1 MRYSARM
8 GSQTKTYIAIYDMD
22 KTVTRRATY
31 NGFLMHMAWH
41 KSPWRLL
48 LLPILPVGLAFY
60 AAKIWNRSQL
70 KQFSQRLLIGRRVP
84 QVQFARHLER
94 HADLVIGH
102 NVYQEAK
109 WRIDAEKAEGYR
121 HVIATA
127 SYRLYVDAIAKRL
140 GFDDVIA
147 TELATS
153 DSGHVLARI
162 DGHNCY
168 DTAKLDRVKMWMA
181 VHGLAREQCHI
192 RAYSDHVSDAPLL
205 SYADEAFATNPH
217 PPLARLAR
225 EKGWAILDWRDGDP
239 AT

>member
-1 MRYSARM
+1 MLMAM
-8 GSQTKTYIAIYDMD
+8 NMATKTRIAIYDMD

-31 NGFLMHMAWH
+31 NGFLMHMAWN
-41 KSPWRLL
+41 KSPWRLVLVPFLPFGL
-48 LLPILPVGLAFY
+48 LLY
-60 AAKIWNRSQL
+60 AVKFWDRSQL
-70 KQFSQRLLIGRRVP
+70 KQFAQTLLVGRKVP
-84 QVQFARHLER
+84 RVQFARHLER
-94 HADLVIGH
+94 HADLVLGR

-127 SYRLYVDAIAKRL
+127 SYRLYVDAIASRL
-140 GFDDVIA
+140 GFEDVIA

-168 DTAKLDRVKMWMA
+168 DEAKLERVKAWMA
-181 VHGLAREQCHI
+181 AEGLSREQCHI

-205 SYADEAFATNPH
+205 SFADEAFATNPH
-217 PPLARLAR
+217 PPLQRLAR
-225 EKGWAILDWRDGDP
+225 EKGWQILDWRDGDP
-239 AT
+239 QT

>member
-1 MRYSARM
+1 MLMSMNMAPKIR
-8 GSQTKTYIAIYDMD
+8 IAIYDMD

-31 NGFLMHMAWH
+31 NGFLMHMTWY
-41 KSPWRLL
+41 KSPWRLALVPFLPFGL
-48 LLPILPVGLAFY
+48 LLY
-60 AAKIWNRSQL
+60 ATKLWDRSQL
-70 KQFSQRLLIGRRVP
+70 KQFAQMLLVGRKVP
-84 QVQFARHLER
+84 RVQFARHLER
-94 HADLVIGH
+94 HADLVLGK

-127 SYRLYVDAIAKRL
+127 SYRLYVDAIASRL

-168 DTAKLDRVKMWMA
+168 DEAKLERVKTWMA
-181 VHGLAREQCHI
+181 AEGLSREQCHI

-205 SYADEAFATNPH
+205 SFADEAFATNPH
-217 PPLARLAR
+217 PPLERLAR
-225 EKGWAILDWRDGDP
+225 EKGWQILDWRDGDP
-239 AT
+239 QT

>member
-1 MRYSARM
+1 MVGRM
-8 GSQTKTYIAIYDMD
+8 NGETKTRIAIYDMD

-41 KSPWRLL
+41 KSPWRLFLLPLLPFGL
-48 LLPILPVGLAFY
+48 LLY
-60 AAKIWNRSQL
+60 ALKIWNRSRL
-70 KQFSQRLLIGRRVP
+70 KQFSQTLLIGGKVP
-84 QVQFARHLER
+84 RIQFTRHLER
-94 HADLVIGH
+94 HAELVLGR

-109 WRIDAEKAEGYR
+109 WRIDAEKADGYR

-127 SYRLYVDAIAKRL
+127 SYRLYVDAIAAKL

-147 TELATS
+147 TELATD

-168 DTAKLDRVKMWMA
+168 DSAKLARVQAWMA
-181 VHGLAREQCHI
+181 AAGLARGDCHI
-192 RAYSDHVSDAPLL
+192 RAYSDHISDAPLL
-205 SYADEAFATNPH
+205 SFADEAFATNPH
-217 PPLARLAR
+217 APLARLAR
-225 EKGWAILDWRDGDP
+225 ERGWQILNWRDGDP

>member
-1 MRYSARM
+1 MLKAMNMAPKIR
-8 GSQTKTYIAIYDMD
+8 IAIYDMD

-41 KSPWRLL
+41 KSPWRLALVPLLPLGL
-48 LLPILPVGLAFY
+48 LLY
-60 AAKIWNRSQL
+60 AVKLWDRSQL
-70 KQFSQRLLIGRRVP
+70 KQFAQTLLVGRKVP
-84 QVQFARHLER
+84 RVQFARHLER
-94 HADLVIGH
+94 HADLVLGR

-109 WRIDAEKAEGYR
+109 WRIDEEKAEGYR

-127 SYRLYVDAIAKRL
+127 SYRLYVDAIASRL
-140 GFDDVIA
+140 GFEDVIA

-168 DTAKLDRVKMWMA
+168 DTAKLDRIKAWMA
-181 VHGLAREQCHI
+181 AEGLERGQCHI

-205 SYADEAFATNPH
+205 NFADEAFATNPH
-217 PPLARLAR
+217 PPLERLAR
-225 EKGWAILDWRDGDP
+225 EKGWQILDWRDGDP
-239 AT
+239 QT

>member
-1 MRYSARM
+1 MLKAMNMPPTIR
-8 GSQTKTYIAIYDMD
+8 IAIYDMD

-41 KSPWRLL
+41 KSPWRLALVPLLPFGL
-48 LLPILPVGLAFY
+48 LLY
-60 AAKIWNRSQL
+60 AVRLWDRSQL
-70 KQFSQRLLIGRRVP
+70 KQYAQTLLIGGKVP
-84 QVQFARHLER
+84 RVQFARHLER
-94 HADLVIGH
+94 HADLVLGR

-127 SYRLYVDAIAKRL
+127 SYRLYVDAIASRL

-168 DTAKLDRVKMWMA
+168 DEAKLDRVKAWMA
-181 VHGLAREQCHI
+181 AEGLSREQCHI

-205 SYADEAFATNPH
+205 SFADEAFATNPH
-217 PPLARLAR
+217 PPLELLAR
-225 EKGWAILDWRDGDP
+225 EKGWQILDWRDGDP
-239 AT
+239 QT

>member
-1 MRYSARM
+1 MLMAM
-8 GSQTKTYIAIYDMD
+8 NMATKTRIAIYDMD

-31 NGFLMHMAWH
+31 NGFLMHMAWY
-41 KSPWRLL
+41 KSPWRLVLVPFLPFGL
-48 LLPILPVGLAFY
+48 LLY
-60 AAKIWNRSQL
+60 AVKFWDRSQL
-70 KQFSQRLLIGRRVP
+70 KQFAQTLLVGRKVP
-84 QVQFARHLER
+84 WVQFARHLER
-94 HADLVIGH
+94 HADLVLGR

-127 SYRLYVDAIAKRL
+127 SYRLYVDAIASRL
-140 GFDDVIA
+140 GFEDVIA

-168 DTAKLDRVKMWMA
+168 DEAKLDRVKAWMA
-181 VHGLAREQCHI
+181 AEGLSREQCHI

-205 SYADEAFATNPH
+205 SFADEAFATNPH
-217 PPLARLAR
+217 PPLERLAR
-225 EKGWAILDWRDGDP
+225 EKGWQILDWRDGDP
-239 AT
+239 QT

>member
-1 MRYSARM
+1 MHGKPKIR
-8 GSQTKTYIAIYDMD
+8 IAIYDMD
-22 KTVTRRATY
+22 KTITRRATY

-48 LLPILPVGLAFY
+48 LLPLLPFALLLYAF
-60 AAKIWNRSQL
+60 KFWDRSRL
-70 KQFSQRLLIGRRVP
+70 KQFAQQLLIGSKVP
-84 QVQFARHLER
+84 RTRFARHLER
-94 HADLVIGH
+94 HAELVLGR

-127 SYRLYVDAIAKRL
+127 SYRLYVEAIAAKL

-147 TELATS
+147 TELATD

-168 DTAKLDRVKMWMA
+168 DSAKLDRVNAWMA
-181 VHGLAREQCHI
+181 AQGLARKECHI

-205 SYADEAFATNPH
+205 SFADEAFATNPH

-225 EKGWAILDWRDGDP
+225 EKGWPILNWRDGDP

>member
-1 MRYSARM
+1 MLMSMNMTPKIR
-8 GSQTKTYIAIYDMD
+8 IAIYDMD

-31 NGFLMHMAWH
+31 NGFLMHMAWY
-41 KSPWRLL
+41 KSPWRLALVLFLPFGL
-48 LLPILPVGLAFY
+48 LLY
-60 AAKIWNRSQL
+60 AVKLWDRSQL
-70 KQFSQRLLIGRRVP
+70 KQFAQTLLVGRKVP
-84 QVQFARHLER
+84 RVQFARHLER
-94 HADLVIGH
+94 HADLVLGK

-127 SYRLYVDAIAKRL
+127 SYRLYVDAIASRL
-140 GFDDVIA
+140 GFEDVIA

-168 DTAKLDRVKMWMA
+168 DEAKLDRVKAWMA
-181 VHGLAREQCHI
+181 AEGLCREQCHI

-205 SYADEAFATNPH
+205 SFADEAFATNPH
-217 PPLARLAR
+217 PPLERLAR
-225 EKGWAILDWRDGDP
+225 EKGWQILDWRDGDP
-239 AT
+239 QT

>member
-1 MRYSARM
+1 MLKAMIMAPKIR
-8 GSQTKTYIAIYDMD
+8 IAIYDMD

-41 KSPWRLL
+41 KSPWRLALVPLLPLGL
-48 LLPILPVGLAFY
+48 LLY
-60 AAKIWNRSQL
+60 AVKLWDRSQL
-70 KQFSQRLLIGRRVP
+70 KQFAQTLLVGRKVLR
-84 QVQFARHLER
+84 VQFARHLER
-94 HADLVIGH
+94 HADLVLGR

-109 WRIDAEKAEGYR
+109 WRIDSEKAEGYR

-127 SYRLYVDAIAKRL
+127 SYRLYVDAIASRL
-140 GFDDVIA
+140 GFEDVIA

-168 DTAKLDRVKMWMA
+168 DNAKLDRIKVWMA
-181 VHGLAREQCHI
+181 AEGLEREQCYI

-205 SYADEAFATNPH
+205 NFADEAFATNPH
-217 PPLARLAR
+217 PPLERLAR
-225 EKGWAILDWRDGDP
+225 EKGWQILDWRDGDP
-239 AT
+239 QT

>member
-1 MRYSARM
+1 MLKAMNMAPKIR
-8 GSQTKTYIAIYDMD
+8 IAIYDMD

-31 NGFLMHMAWH
+31 NGFLMHMAWY
-41 KSPWRLL
+41 KSPWRLTLVPLLPLGL
-48 LLPILPVGLAFY
+48 LLY
-60 AAKIWNRSQL
+60 AVKFWDRSQL
-70 KQFSQRLLIGRRVP
+70 KQFAQTLLVGRKVP
-84 QVQFARHLER
+84 RVQFARHLER
-94 HADLVIGH
+94 HADLVLGR

-127 SYRLYVDAIAKRL
+127 SYRLYVDAIASRL
-140 GFDDVIA
+140 GFEDVIA

-168 DTAKLDRVKMWMA
+168 DEAKLDRVKAWMA
-181 VHGLAREQCHI
+181 AEGLSRHQCHI

-205 SYADEAFATNPH
+205 SFADEAFATNPH
-217 PPLARLAR
+217 PPLERLAR
-225 EKGWAILDWRDGDP
+225 EKGWQILNWRDGDP
-239 AT
+239 QT

>member
-1 MRYSARM
+1 MLRRM
-8 GSQTKTYIAIYDMD
+8 SNKAKIHIAIYDMD

-31 NGFLMHMAWH
+31 NGFLMHMAWN

-48 LLPILPVGLAFY
+48 LLPALPFGLLFY
-60 AAKIWNRSQL
+60 FAKLWDRRQL
-70 KQFSQRLLIGRRVP
+70 KQFSQSLLIGRKVP
-84 QVQFARHLER
+84 RVQFARHLER
-94 HADLVIGH
+94 HADLVLGR

-127 SYRLYVDAIAKRL
+127 SYRLYVEAIGSRL

-147 TELATS
+147 TELATD
-153 DSGHVLARI
+153 DSGHVLARV

-168 DTAKLDRVKMWMA
+168 DEAKLDRVKAWMA
-181 VHGLAREQCHI
+181 AEGLSREQCHI

-205 SYADEAFATNPH
+205 SFADEAFATNPH
-217 PPLARLAR
+217 PPLERLAR
-225 EKGWAILDWRDGDP
+225 EQGWQILDWRDGDP
-239 AT
+239 QT

>member
-1 MRYSARM
+1 MR
-8 GSQTKTYIAIYDMD
+8 GNTKHLIAIYDMD

-41 KSPWRLL
+41 KSPWRLFYLPALPLGL
-48 LLPILPVGLAFY
+48 LLY
-60 AAKIWNRSQL
+60 ATRIWNRVRL
-70 KQFSQRLLIGRRVP
+70 KQFAQSLLIGRKVP
-84 QVQFARHLER
+84 RAQFARHLEQ
-94 HADLVIGH
+94 HAELVLGR

-109 WRIDAEKAEGYR
+109 WRIEAEKAEGYR

-127 SYRLYVDAIAKRL
+127 SYRLYVEAIAARL

-147 TELATS
+147 TELAT
-153 DSGHVLARI
+153 DDNGHVLALI

-168 DTAKLDRVKMWMA
+168 DMAKLERVTRWMA
-181 VHGLAREQCHI
+181 ASGLSRENCHI

-205 SYADEAFATNPH
+205 SFADEAFATNPH
-217 PPLARLAR
+217 PPLAKMATER
-225 EKGWAILDWRDGDP
+225 GWTILDWRDGDP